1 MDNALPIDAEFL
13 AVQQALAGESSLE
26 SIRISRLTSL

>member
-1 MDNALPIDAEFL
+1 MDNALPLDAQFL
-13 AVQQALAGESSLE
+13 TVPQALAGESSLE